1 MVSHFLILKILLSI
15 FTELEKISLLF
26 FKGDK
31 EVKGEFTINKNNEI
45 ILIPNDEKYSKTTCK
60 LGKEKDLIAVMD
72 CDNNFGTFTLQ
83 KEGTIE
89 LPNIIKDTISK
100 TKSIKVK
107 GHQTITE
114 ENK

>member
-1 MVSHFLILKILLSI
+1 
-15 FTELEKISLLF
+15 
-26 FKGDK
+26 
-31 EVKGEFTINKNNEI
+31 
-45 ILIPNDEKYSKTTCK
+45 
-60 LGKEKDLIAVMD
+60 MD

-107 GHQTITE
+107 SHQTITE
-114 ENK
+114 EKQKITLAWLNGRAADL